1 MDARLAS
8 PAAAASATLA
18 ILLLHVLASPAPMAE
33 AALGV
38 NWGTIT
44 YHRLPPKTVAS
55 LLADNGIKK
64 VKLFDVDSYTME
76 TLAGT
81 GIEVMIAVNN
91 LLLEPMNDYQTAKAW
106 VRANVTHYLTS
117 TPKDRFTNTTF
128 PALKNIQRALNEA
141 GHGAT
146 VKATIPIN
154 GDIYYSPWYNPVPS
168 AGRWRDD
175 VASLMSDIVKFYN
188 ETGAPFTV
196 NIYPFFSLYDDPN
209 FPIDYAFFEG
219 RAKPVV
225 DGKLSYNNVL
235 DANYDTLLAAL
246 RSDGCG
252 DVPIIVE
259 RSAGPPTAIGTP
271 MPRSPGDSTLG

>member
-1 MDARLAS
+1 MAPALGEHLRSFINTAVPAASPRRIANKSRGAAFSILRRSATTDNPAMDARLAS

-18 ILLLHVLASPAPMAE
+18 ILLLHVLASPATMAE

-117 TPKDRFTNTTF
+117 TPK
-128 PALKNIQRALNEA
+128 
-141 GHGAT
+141 
-146 VKATIPIN
+146 
-154 GDIYYSPWYNPVPS
+154 
-168 AGRWRDD
+168 
-175 VASLMSDIVKFYN
+175 
-188 ETGAPFTV
+188 V
-196 NIYPFFSLYDDPN
+196 NI
-209 FPIDYAFFEG
+209 
-219 RAKPVV
+219 K
-225 DGKLSYNNVL
+225 
-235 DANYDTLLAAL
+235 
-246 RSDGCG
+246 
-252 DVPIIVE
+252 
-259 RSAGPPTAIGTP
+259 
-271 MPRSPGDSTLG
+271 